1 MTGLP
6 TARATAGAIEVEHLS
21 KTYGSFTAIRDVSFQ
36 VNAGEIMGFLGPNGA
51 GKTTSMRILAGYLPA
66 SEGTARVAGFDVHEN
81 SMAVRQRIG
90 YLPENP
96 PLYPDMTVEAYLHF
110 VAQIKRVS
118 AGDRPRRVD
127 EAIRRCSLEEKRHT
141 LIRKLSKGF
150 KQRVGIAQALVH
162 DPPVII
168 LDEPTIGLDPK
179 QIIEVRKLIKS
190 LAGEHTI
197 ILSTHILPEVSTTC
211 DRVVI
216 INRGQVAA
224 IGTPAELTAQ
234 LQDRQQAKLVVGAT
248 EAMAIRTALQPLPQV
263 EVVSLQP
270 LAADPSRWQVQLK
283 SNAAADGW
291 IPEVARVLVQ
301 AGIDLY
307 EIGRPQASLEEIF
320 LQHTNQPI
328 STLYDYQ
335 MDGQQVVTV
344 YVRDLPIV
352 SFVEHPGLEPPLM
365 RASALVA
372 QLNQMAQGSL
382 KDTTITLGWAGL
394 ELAEQGLGVPLYTI
408 QVNNKE
414 LLRIDDGVL
423 LIDNQRP
430 VDVAVLAANRLRRL
444 LLDAPPISAPALPQP
459 AALTAKA
466 AVAGPKSKTAPQQEP
481 TPVRVVGPVQE
492 GIASWY
498 DLHPTRHEM
507 TAAHP
512 TLPFGTEVRV
522 TNLKNGR
529 QAVVR
534 INDRGPFIP
543 GRIIDLSLRAAEVL
557 GMVRSGLA
565 PVRVEVL
572 QR

>member
-21 KTYGSFTAIRDVSFQ
+21 KTYGSFIAIRDVSFQ

-197 ILSTHILPEVSTTC
+197 ILSTHILPEVSMTC

-320 LQHTNQPI
+320 LQ
-328 STLYDYQ
+328 L
-335 MDGQQVVTV
+335 
-344 YVRDLPIV
+344 
-352 SFVEHPGLEPPLM
+352 
-365 RASALVA
+365 
-372 QLNQMAQGSL
+372 
-382 KDTTITLGWAGL
+382 TT
-394 ELAEQGLGVPLYTI
+394 
-408 QVNNKE
+408 
-414 LLRIDDGVL
+414 
-423 LIDNQRP
+423 
-430 VDVAVLAANRLRRL
+430 
-444 LLDAPPISAPALPQP
+444 
-459 AALTAKA
+459 
-466 AVAGPKSKTAPQQEP
+466 
-481 TPVRVVGPVQE
+481 QE
-492 GIASWY
+492 GSEGA
-498 DLHPTRHEM
+498 LEE
-507 TAAHP
+507 AA
-512 TLPFGTEVRV
+512 
-522 TNLKNGR
+522 
-529 QAVVR
+529 
-534 INDRGPFIP
+534 
-543 GRIIDLSLRAAEVL
+543 
-557 GMVRSGLA
+557 
-565 PVRVEVL
+565 
-572 QR
+572 

>member
-1 MTGLP
+1 
-6 TARATAGAIEVEHLS
+6 
-21 KTYGSFTAIRDVSFQ
+21 
-36 VNAGEIMGFLGPNGA
+36 
-51 GKTTSMRILAGYLPA
+51 
-66 SEGTARVAGFDVHEN
+66 
-81 SMAVRQRIG
+81 MAVRQRIG

-190 LAGEHTI
+190 LAAEHTI
-197 ILSTHILPEVSTTC
+197 ILSTHILPEVSMTC

-216 INRGQVAA
+216 INGGQVAA

-320 LQHTNQPI
+320 LQ
-328 STLYDYQ
+328 L
-335 MDGQQVVTV
+335 
-344 YVRDLPIV
+344 
-352 SFVEHPGLEPPLM
+352 
-365 RASALVA
+365 
-372 QLNQMAQGSL
+372 
-382 KDTTITLGWAGL
+382 TT
-394 ELAEQGLGVPLYTI
+394 
-408 QVNNKE
+408 
-414 LLRIDDGVL
+414 
-423 LIDNQRP
+423 
-430 VDVAVLAANRLRRL
+430 
-444 LLDAPPISAPALPQP
+444 
-459 AALTAKA
+459 
-466 AVAGPKSKTAPQQEP
+466 
-481 TPVRVVGPVQE
+481 QE
-492 GIASWY
+492 GSEGA
-498 DLHPTRHEM
+498 LEE
-507 TAAHP
+507 AA
-512 TLPFGTEVRV
+512 
-522 TNLKNGR
+522 
-529 QAVVR
+529 
-534 INDRGPFIP
+534 
-543 GRIIDLSLRAAEVL
+543 
-557 GMVRSGLA
+557 
-565 PVRVEVL
+565 
-572 QR
+572 